1 MIAFSAGIS
10 RAQTMDFDFFS
21 INKWIIE
28 LGAVVL
34 IVRKSGYLPANSP
47 YQVSRTLNFRADP
60 SKLSDIGLIEKYQQS
75 KDQQLV
81 LILMERYAS
90 QISGM
95 AFRYFRERDDILD
108 FKSDLFEKLV
118 RKLTEIDAGDIRQP
132 ERWLCRLITNLA
144 LDGIRRK
151 KTYRGHTLDFAIER
165 ESSPESDS
173 VSLKAL
179 DNPHLH
185 AALKQLSDE
194 ERNCLEKIYFEEM
207 SYQEIMK
214 ETGFTFNQVRGYR
227 DRAIRRL
234 RSLLN
239 DDFSEYFS
247 H

>member
-1 MIAFSAGIS
+1 M
-10 RAQTMDFDFFS
+10 
-21 INKWIIE
+21 
-28 LGAVVL
+28 
-34 IVRKSGYLPANSP
+34 
-47 YQVSRTLNFRADP
+47 NFRADS
-60 SKLSDIGLIEKYQQS
+60 SKLSDTGLIEKYQQT

-81 LILMERYAS
+81 LVLMERYAS

-118 RKLTEIDAGDIRQP
+118 RKLAEVDANDIRQP
-132 ERWLCRLITNLA
+132 ERWLCRLITNSA

-151 KTYRGHTLDFAIER
+151 KTYRGHTLEFAVER
-165 ESSPESDS
+165 EARPESDS

-185 AALKQLSDE
+185 DALNQLSEE
-194 ERNCLEKIYFEEM
+194 ERSCLEKIYFEEM

-214 ETGFTFNQVRGYR
+214 ETGLSFNQVRGYR

-234 RSLLN
+234 RGLLK

-247 H
+247 D